1 MRYDVSFVGASDPG
15 LLSVGDL
22 FEIGHFVSCMSE
34 FDKEAEREKLR
45 KQFEQDERKR
55 ESTQRMSELLLQGAT
70 MTDTHCDT
78 CGDPLFRHEG
88 QEFCPSCQ
96 SRTDDQQPTADAE
109 QAPTVDAEQA
119 PETTETAE
127 SSEAT
132 RIEVGDGT
140 TSPAESTESTPTT
153 PSPDAPESPP
163 TPDTRSDSDLSAAR
177 QSLVA
182 TITRFAKHAEA
193 TEDPD
198 RARAFLAATEDAA
211 TALDAVDQAT
221 R

>member
-1 MRYDVSFVGASDPG
+1 
-15 LLSVGDL
+15 
-22 FEIGHFVSCMSE
+22 MSE

-78 CGDPLFRHEG
+78 CGDPLFRYEG

-96 SRTDDQQPTADAE
+96 AQTDDQQPRTDAE
-109 QAPTVDAEQA
+109 QSPAVDAEQS
-119 PETTETAE
+119 PETTETTE
-127 SSEAT
+127 SPETT

-140 TSPAESTESTPTT
+140 TAPDESTESAST
-153 PSPDAPESPP
+153 PDAPESSPP
-163 TPDTRSDSDLSAAR
+163 TATRSDSDLSAAR

-182 TITRFAKHAEA
+182 TITRFAKHAET

-198 RARAFLAATEDAA
+198 RARAYLAATEDAA